1 MTHIYI
7 DTNVFLDFYQSATD
21 RLKVFKDLHARA
33 EAILVTEQTVAEF
46 RRNRVA
52 RLVDLA
58 TNIKKTSN
66 VQVFTTA
73 VVRELPEFEEWTKAR
88 DSAREIAQRMAKEL
102 MSWTVNGNIDLV
114 HSEFEKLIKSCQYIR
129 TSEDAITRAHRRKL
143 LGQPPTSPDKHT
155 IGDELIWE
163 SLIESAEGDLIVVSR
178 DKTFLENQTLLKQ
191 EFDKPG
197 NRSLVLVTSVLSQAL
212 ERAGQ
217 PSADVKAAEE
227 NIQFE
232 KRRARVYQ
240 HVKCW
245 NCGSGLE
252 WKARS
257 DDDDHDAGDEDDFND
272 VLAEFCLYC
281 PRCKFFPLVY

>member
-1 MTHIYI
+1 MAHIYI

-102 MSWTVNGNIDLV
+102 MSLGGKWEDRP
-114 HSEFEKLIKSCQYIR
+114 R
-129 TSEDAITRAHRRKL
+129 T
-143 LGQPPTSPDKHT
+143 
-155 IGDELIWE
+155 
-163 SLIESAEGDLIVVSR
+163 
-178 DKTFLENQTLLKQ
+178 F
-191 EFDKPG
+191 
-197 NRSLVLVTSVLSQAL
+197 
-212 ERAGQ
+212 
-217 PSADVKAAEE
+217 
-227 NIQFE
+227 
-232 KRRARVYQ
+232 
-240 HVKCW
+240 
-245 NCGSGLE
+245 
-252 WKARS
+252 
-257 DDDDHDAGDEDDFND
+257 
-272 VLAEFCLYC
+272 
-281 PRCKFFPLVY
+281 